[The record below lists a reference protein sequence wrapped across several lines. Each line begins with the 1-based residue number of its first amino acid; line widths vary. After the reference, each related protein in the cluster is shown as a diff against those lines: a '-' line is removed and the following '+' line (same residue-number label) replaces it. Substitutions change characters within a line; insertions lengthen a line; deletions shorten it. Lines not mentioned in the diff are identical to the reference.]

1 MKNHR
6 HTRFLESDRNIS
18 LVDSKI
24 RVNHNFADTFMKHKI
39 NRNLNKYDPPIG
51 VAGVEIWD
59 QIRFKDWDRQ
69 TDTHRAVSIE
79 WLPQLKR

>member
-1 MKNHR
+1 
-6 HTRFLESDRNIS
+6 
-18 LVDSKI
+18 
-24 RVNHNFADTFMKHKI
+24 MKHKI
-39 NRNLNKYDPPIG
+39 NRNLNKYDPRIG

-69 TDTHRAVSIE
+69 RDTNTTVSIE